1 MERWGLLPLPL
12 LTKGE
17 SLWLTQGGGG
27 SEISHTSL
35 QKGLLSVIKDSKLT
49 HLGANLPDRTR
60 WWDGLR
66 TGGPLC
72 ELCALCAHASMR
84 AFFFVCTYMDQSL
97 PFFFL
102 CAFHLSCS
110 RTRAGHISP
119 RHVAGSRHRRICQFA
134 ASSLLHSAGYYDSI
148 ARRLSEMALTALSAA
163 LSHWEGREMI
173 MHSWNITPSPGTAL
187 PLCTYLHIWLRA
199 CVWLPHLALA
209 EWCRLIL
216 WCGIW
221 RALAGIGCQ
230 LILFNGP
237 IPVSTSLVF
246 ISDSSGAAQDN

>member
-49 HLGANLPDRTR
+49 HLGPNLPDRTW

-72 ELCALCAHASMR
+72 VRASMR
-84 AFFFVCTYMDQSL
+84 AFFCLHLYGPIS
-97 PFFFL
+97 PAFFMCISSFL
-102 CAFHLSCS
+102 FAH
-110 RTRAGHISP
+110 TRAGHISP
-119 RHVAGSRHRRICQFA
+119 RHVAGSSHRRIRQFA

-148 ARRLSEMALTALSAA
+148 ARRLSEMALTALSVA
-163 LSHWEGREMI
+163 LSLWEGREMI
-173 MHSWNITPSPGTAL
+173 MHSWNITPSPGTTL
-187 PLCTYLHIWLRA
+187 PLCTYLYIWLRA

-221 RALAGIGCQ
+221 RALTGIGCQ
-230 LILFNGP
+230 LILFKGP
-237 IPVSTSLVF
+237 MPVSTSLV
-246 ISDSSGAAQDN
+246 SDSSGAAWDD